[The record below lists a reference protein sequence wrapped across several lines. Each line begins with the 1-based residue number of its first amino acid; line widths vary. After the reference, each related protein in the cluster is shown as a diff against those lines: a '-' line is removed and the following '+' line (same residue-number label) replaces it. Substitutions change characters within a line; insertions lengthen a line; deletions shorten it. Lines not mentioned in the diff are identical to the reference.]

1 MTASLRSASRVLG
14 ANSVSAMAQELGLH
28 WPPPPPISVRDLI
41 TRATTALVLS
51 GGGAK
56 GSFELGVVQYLY
68 AHGAHPH
75 IICSTS
81 VGSVN
86 GLKLAEGEGSADQG
100 LQGLTKI
107 WLNMQTDSD
116 MYVED
121 DWFQNSPQWIRDALN
136 DNFGPFSIPELIP
149 AFASGLIP
157 LIGIDAVVR
166 AGQLSD
172 FVTTFKNAHGIYN
185 LGPIANLARNN
196 VNLQLL
202 GKIKL
207 RMAMVGLA
215 SGQVRYASELGRLL
229 TDPSLPSGDA
239 GSPPVD
245 VIQAMLASASIPVF
259 FDMQQLAGD
268 WYVDGGIRQL
278 APVKAAVAMGAMT
291 VYAVVAPIPLGSD
304 TDYTNKGLIDI
315 GTRVATDIT
324 IDEIT
329 TDNIAPAGFG
339 WNASVII
346 IRPNVEVE
354 SSRTIDPGLIRI
366 NVAYGWM
373 RGYDVLSLQ
382 PNPGLRASLIV
393 LSDGIASTRK
403 QIWDLENSIRT
414 SLHACYGQAGRNQ
427 VLFLQQTQAA
437 MNSTVPRLRAL
448 KNQLMGLVQC
458 RLATAGQDSTPG
470 DAEAWAN
477 SWEPHY
483 NWGTDAVF
491 DPAYVDPATW
501 PASPW
506 DAFHVYVAIGYIS
519 IPSATLQ
526 PTTPPGGCPPP
537 APGTEPV
544 APTLHLVEPAPPPT
558 LHPVEPARPSAV

>member
-1 MTASLRSASRVLG
+1 
-14 ANSVSAMAQELGLH
+14 MAQELGLH

-100 LQGLTKI
+100 LQGLTQI

-136 DNFGPFSIPELIP
+136 GNFGPFSIPELIP

-157 LIGIDAVVR
+157 LIGIDAVLR

-172 FVTTFKNAHGIYN
+172 FVTAFKNAHGIYN
-185 LGPIANLARNN
+185 LGPIANLARNK

-202 GKIKL
+202 GSIKL

-239 GSPPVD
+239 GSPQVD

-291 VYAVVAPIPLGSD
+291 VYTVVAPIPLGPD

-329 TDNIAPAGFG
+329 TDNITPAGLG
-339 WNASVII
+339 WGASVII

-354 SSRTIDPGLIRI
+354 PSRTIDPGLIRI

-382 PNPGLRASLIV
+382 PSPGLRASLIV

-414 SLHACYGQAGRNQ
+414 GLHACYGQAGRNQ

-437 MNSTVPRLRAL
+437 MNTAVPQLRAL

-470 DAEAWAN
+470 DAEGWAN
-477 SWEPHY
+477 RWEPHY

-491 DPAYVDPATW
+491 DQAYVDPATW

-537 APGTEPV
+537 APGTELP
-544 APTLHLVEPAPPPT
+544 APTLHPVEQAPPPT
-558 LHPVEPARPSAV
+558 LHPVEPAPPPSPPSPASRTITSPTPG